1 MKNSLTWI
9 SHLCLCLIASGI
21 FGCESNSSS
30 PQEDPLSSE
39 SQAITSSQTVES
51 SSESS
56 SEFSSSSHSE
66 SSSSS
71 SHHLES
77 SSSLDLLAIFS
88 SSSSERFSFGTLV
101 DERDGQVYKTIVIA
115 DSTRSQTWMAENLN
129 FEYPTDP
136 SSSEPNNYCQSDSA
150 EVCKKYGR
158 LYTWSAAIDS
168 AGIYNH
174 DAKGCGY
181 TATCE
186 MANTVHGI
194 CPKGYHLPSIDEYDT
209 LQRIT
214 GTFGPYSGQKLKA
227 ATNDWEDVGTIYG
240 TYVHTYGSDTY
251 GFGALP
257 TYAPGS
263 HYAAIF
269 WTYSQSSGNPGSHGS
284 ALDYAFEII
293 GYEWPDMSPIAT
305 ELEYKS
311 KHFSVRC
318 IQDTN

>member
-1 MKNSLTWI
+1 MFICNNFWRKILMKNLRIRI
-9 SHLCLCLIASGI
+9 SHLCLSLLACGI

-39 SQAITSSQTVES
+39 SQTITSSQAV
-51 SSESS
+51 ESS
-56 SEFSSSSHSE
+56 SEFSSSS
-66 SSSSS
+66 
-71 SHHLES
+71 HLES

-129 FEYPTDP
+129 FEYPTVP
-136 SSSEPNNYCQSDSA
+136 SSSEPNNYCHSDTA

-168 AGIYNH
+168 AGIYNN

-194 CPKGYHLPSIDEYDT
+194 CPQGYHLPSIDEYDT

-214 GTFGPYSGQKLKA
+214 GTFGPYAGTKLKA

-257 TYAPGS
+257 TQVIGS
-263 HYAAIF
+263 GYAAIF
-269 WTYSQSSGNPGSHGS
+269 
-284 ALDYAFEII
+284 
-293 GYEWPDMSPIAT
+293 
-305 ELEYKS
+305 
-311 KHFSVRC
+311 
-318 IQDTN
+318 

>member
-1 MKNSLTWI
+1 MKNLRTRI
-9 SHLCLCLIASGI
+9 SHLCLSLLACGI
-21 FGCESNSSS
+21 FGCESNSQAASS
-30 PQEDPLSSE
+30 HQAEESS
-39 SQAITSSQTVES
+39 STGFSFGT

-56 SEFSSSSHSE
+56 SSSNSE

-136 SSSEPNNYCQSDSA
+136 SSPEPNNYCHSDTA

-168 AGIYNH
+168 AGIYNN

-194 CPKGYHLPSIDEYDT
+194 CPQGYHLPSIDEYDT

-257 TYAPGS
+257 TQVIGS
-263 HYAAIF
+263 GYAAIF

-284 ALDYAFEII
+284 ALDYVFRIF
-293 GYEWPDMSPIAT
+293 GYQWPDMSPIET
-305 ELEYKS
+305 ELEYKD
-311 KHFSVRC
+311 KHFSIRC

>member
-1 MKNSLTWI
+1 MFY
-9 SHLCLCLIASGI
+9 LIVGALL
-21 FGCESNSSS
+21 GCETNSSS
-30 PQEDPLSSE
+30 PQEEPFSSE
-39 SQAITSSQTVES
+39 SQAATSSDA
-51 SSESS
+51 
-56 SEFSSSSHSE
+56 SSSSN
-66 SSSSS
+66 
-71 SHHLES
+71 LES

-101 DERDGQVYKTIVIA
+101 DERDGQIYKTIVIA

-168 AGIYNH
+168 AGIYNQ

-194 CPKGYHLPSIDEYDT
+194 CPKGYHLPNIDEYDT

-214 GTFGPYSGQKLKA
+214 GTFGPYAGKKLKA
-227 ATNDWEDVGTIYG
+227 ATDDWEDVGTIYG
-240 TYVHTYGSDTY
+240 DYVHTYGSDTY

-269 WTYSQSSGNPGSHGS
+269 WTYSQYSGDPRSHGS

-305 ELEYKS
+305 ELEYKD
-311 KHFSVRC
+311 KHFSIRC
-318 IQDTN
+318 IQDAH

>member
-1 MKNSLTWI
+1 
-9 SHLCLCLIASGI
+9 
-21 FGCESNSSS
+21 
-30 PQEDPLSSE
+30 
-39 SQAITSSQTVES
+39 
-51 SSESS
+51 
-56 SEFSSSSHSE
+56 
-66 SSSSS
+66 
-71 SHHLES
+71 
-77 SSSLDLLAIFS
+77 
-88 SSSSERFSFGTLV
+88 
-101 DERDGQVYKTIVIA
+101 
-115 DSTRSQTWMAENLN
+115 MAENLN

-136 SSSEPNNYCQSDSA
+136 SSSEPNNYCQSDTA

-181 TATCE
+181 VATCE

-194 CPKGYHLPSIDEYDT
+194 CPKGFHLPSIDEYDT

-240 TYVHTYGSDTY
+240 NYVHTYGSDTY

-269 WTYSQSSGNPGSHGS
+269 WTYSQYSGDPRSHGS

-305 ELEYKS
+305 ELEYKD
-311 KHFSVRC
+311 KHFSIRC
-318 IQDTN
+318 IQDAN

>member
-1 MKNSLTWI
+1 MKKSLTWI
-9 SHLCLCLIASGI
+9 SQLSVCLIVGGL
-21 FGCESNSSS
+21 FGCETNSSS
-30 PQEDPLSSE
+30 PQEDPFSSE
-39 SQAITSSQTVES
+39 SQTATSSETVES
-51 SSESS
+51 SSGTFS
-56 SEFSSSSHSE
+56 SETSSSS
-66 SSSSS
+66 
-71 SHHLES
+71 HLES

-181 TATCE
+181 VATCE
-186 MANTVHGI
+186 MADIVHGI

-293 GYEWPDMSPIAT
+293 GYEWPDMSPIET
-305 ELEYKS
+305 ELEYKD

>member
-1 MKNSLTWI
+1 MKTSLTRI
-9 SHLCLCLIASGI
+9 SNFTVVFYLIVGALL
-21 FGCESNSSS
+21 GCESNSSS

-39 SQAITSSQTVES
+39 SQAATSSDA
-51 SSESS
+51 
-56 SEFSSSSHSE
+56 SSSSN
-66 SSSSS
+66 
-71 SHHLES
+71 LES
-77 SSSLDLLAIFS
+77 SSSLDPLAISS

-115 DSTRSQTWMAENLN
+115 DSTRSQTWMTENLN

-214 GTFGPYSGQKLKA
+214 GTFGPYAGKKLKA
-227 ATNDWEDVGTIYG
+227 ATDDWEDVTTVYGDKVYTKGT
-240 TYVHTYGSDTY
+240 DNY

-263 HYAAIF
+263 RYAAIF
-269 WTYSQSSGNPGSHGS
+269 WTFSQSSSDPTSHGS
-284 ALDYAFEII
+284 ALDYAFKII

-311 KHFSVRC
+311 KHFSIRC
-318 IQDTN
+318 IQDAN